1 MRIPSICGLIYLYF
15 QKDINNSIRESALSE
30 KEDFMEQ
37 AILENVKRKRRGY
50 SPLNFEFNYNYEVR
64 NTHNILSLLI
74 KNINIAVELMVN
86 L

>member
-1 MRIPSICGLIYLYF
+1 
-15 QKDINNSIRESALSE
+15 
-30 KEDFMEQ
+30 MEQ

-74 KNINIAVELMVN
+74 KKI
-86 L
+86 